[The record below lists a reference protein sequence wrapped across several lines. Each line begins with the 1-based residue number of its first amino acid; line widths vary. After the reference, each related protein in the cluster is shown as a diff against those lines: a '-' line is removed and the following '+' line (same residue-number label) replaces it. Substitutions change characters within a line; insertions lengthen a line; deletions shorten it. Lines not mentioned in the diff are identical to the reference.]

1 MNGSLTADFAA
12 VLSGISDDIKRQV
25 GALIPEA
32 ADRMVGILAHR
43 YPVGR
48 TSHPNVPHMREDIY
62 VRGGQQREVLLPV
75 RKVVG
80 PRLAYIWQDG
90 TTDRVDATR
99 KNARRGR
106 MPAAAPGFFER
117 TAVQV
122 RLDMLRRA
130 QDIVNQPREITSAFG
145 GAGGSLL

>member
-1 MNGSLTADFAA
+1 MTGDLTAELAIKLAD
-12 VLSGISDDIKRQV
+12 VSDQIKREV
-25 GALIPEA
+25 GALIPVA
-32 ADRMVGILAHR
+32 AEQMIGILHSR

-48 TSHPNVPHMREDIY
+48 KSHPDVPHMREDIY

>member
-1 MNGSLTADFAA
+1 VTGDLTAQ
-12 VLSGISDDIKRQV
+12 LSIALADVSEAIKREV

-48 TSHPNVPHMREDIY
+48 KSHPDVPHMRDDMY
-62 VRGGQQREVLLPV
+62 VRNGQQREALLPV
-75 RKVVG
+75 KKVIG

-90 TTDRVDATR
+90 TVDRVDSTR

-122 RLDMLRRA
+122 RQDMLRRA
-130 QDIVNQPREITSAFG
+130 VEIVNRPRDMTSKVG